1 MRSCANQVAQSGM
14 QVDAAP
20 GGDPNG
26 EVSENVESTSGL
38 VYKHRGICNRGYLVD
53 LTSSKVRNSAGGAR
67 DLQ

>member
-1 MRSCANQVAQSGM
+1 M